1 MLVFTSMFT
10 CFTARSNTT
19 SAFTHL
25 FVNPWLWGA
34 IALSV
39 RLQVAVVNLA
49 FLNLAFD
56 TVPLEF
62 QQWLLCAAMASVV
75 LWFSELR
82 KLVIR
87 EWGRWGITSKQGLRC
102 RAELLRVALHHL

>member
-1 MLVFTSMFT
+1 VLVFTSMFT
-10 CFTARSNTT
+10 CFTARSDTT
-19 SAFTHL
+19 SAFTNL
-25 FVNPWLWGA
+25 FVNPWLRGA

-49 FLNLAFD
+49 FLDLAFG

-87 EWGRWGITSKQGLRC
+87 AWGRWGITLKQGLRC
-102 RAELLRVALHHL
+102 RAELLRVVLHHL